1 MHYKIFVLSILF
13 SACQESDNS
22 ISDKSTNNKSSTVK
36 SQSRQDKI
44 QENKFEKDSVVNLS
58 QHKKTNLS
66 KVKKNNSLESRPNST
81 TSKKSTKD
89 NANKTRDVKNEYQ
102 QKKEKWNA
110 FYSKDSTWLELYKT
124 SEESFIKG
132 WENEFKKNPNVLIT
146 INKPFLVHLFCKRM
160 EKIFFNFPSFIQFST
175 DRFKTSEAFV
185 RFQIKWNIPD

>member
-1 MHYKIFVLSILF
+1 MHYKIFVLAILI

-22 ISDKSTNNKSSTVK
+22 LSDKSTNNKSSTVK

-44 QENKFEKDSVVNLS
+44 QENKFEKDSVTNLS

-89 NANKTRDVKNEYQ
+89 NASKTRDVKNEYQ

-132 WENEFKKNPNVLIT
+132 WENEFIKNPNVLST
-146 INKPFLVHLFCKRM
+146 INKPFLVQLFCRRM
-160 EKIFFNFPSFIQFST
+160 EKIFFNSPSFIQFST
-175 DRFKTSEAFV
+175 DRFKSSDAFS
-185 RFQIKWNIPD
+185 RLQTNWKIPD